1 MSPFQTLEGFLKR
14 QPLTNGSVGMA
25 KEKDL
30 PFGPLRYLYVG
41 SKSTQRDLDY
51 YTNVLGAEK
60 VWDISSSGTRVAAVR
75 LGKGPLV
82 LLADHRPA
90 GRCIMIF
97 QVESL
102 KGASEKLRK
111 RGWKPE
117 GEEFEIPE
125 GACYRFN
132 DPSGNA
138 LAILEIVRP
147 GVLGI
152 RD

>member
-1 MSPFQTLEGFLKR
+1 MGEGKSP
-14 QPLTNGSVGMA
+14 
-25 KEKDL
+25 
-30 PFGPLRYLYVG
+30 PFGILRYLYVG
-41 SKSTQRDLDY
+41 SKGVQKDLDY
-51 YTNVLGAEK
+51 YTKVLGAEK

-90 GRCIMIF
+90 GSCIMIF

-102 KGASEKLRK
+102 KEASEKLRK

-125 GACYRFN
+125 GPCYRFN

-147 GVLGI
+147 GVLASPAKNPGEI
-152 RD
+152 SDSYLW

>member
-1 MSPFQTLEGFLKR
+1 MKR
-14 QPLTNGSVGMA
+14 LALNHGLVGMA

-41 SKSTQRDLDY
+41 SKSAQKDLDY
-51 YTNVLGAEK
+51 YTKVLGAEK

-90 GRCIMIF
+90 GSCIMIF

-102 KGASEKLRK
+102 KEASEKLRK
-111 RGWKPE
+111 RGWRPE

-125 GACYRFN
+125 GPCYRFN

-152 RD
+152 SG

>member
-1 MSPFQTLEGFLKR
+1 MTQ
-14 QPLTNGSVGMA
+14 A
-25 KEKDL
+25 KEGTRITTERI
-30 PFGPLRYLYVG
+30 PVEESSTFGPLRYLYIG
-41 SKSTQRDLDY
+41 SNSVQKDLDY
-51 YTNVLGAEK
+51 YTKVLGAEK

-82 LLADHRPA
+82 LMADHRPA
-90 GRCIMIF
+90 GSCIMIF

-102 KGASEKLRK
+102 KEASEKLRK

-125 GACYRFN
+125 GPCYRFN

-152 RD
+152 SC

>member
-1 MSPFQTLEGFLKR
+1 
-14 QPLTNGSVGMA
+14 
-25 KEKDL
+25 
-30 PFGPLRYLYVG
+30 
-41 SKSTQRDLDY
+41 
-51 YTNVLGAEK
+51 
-60 VWDISSSGTRVAAVR
+60 
-75 LGKGPLV
+75 
-82 LLADHRPA
+82 
-90 GRCIMIF
+90 MIF

-102 KGASEKLRK
+102 KEASGKLRK

-125 GACYRFN
+125 GPCYRFN

-152 RD
+152 SG